1 MSPAAVEADAPARV
15 TLALGGASLA
25 ATEVARD
32 ALLCRSRIGA
42 AGNWSAPAPAEWL
55 GSGLVVCAAPAAPAA
70 PATARRLALAL
81 SLNSGADWSEA
92 ADVAIV
98 PESLVLRAFPLAG
111 SA

>member
-1 MSPAAVEADAPARV
+1 VSPAAVEADAPARV

-25 ATEVARD
+25 AAEVARD

-55 GSGLVVCAAPAAPAA
+55 GSGLVVCAAPAAPA
-70 PATARRLALAL
+70 TARRLALAL
-81 SLNSGADWSEA
+81 SLNGGADWSEA